1 MISSAVLAVVI
12 ASAAL
17 PRPEHPRPQ
26 FERAAWMNLNGEWTY
41 QFDFGESGRDRG
53 RELYKSKGFDAKIT
67 VPFCPESKLSGV
79 GHTDFISAMWY
90 HRKVSVPSGWA
101 GKRIFLRFGAADWEC
116 ETYVDG
122 VSQGVHYGGTSS
134 FSFDVTKALRDGRE
148 HELVVR
154 IADHSRGRY
163 SNGQPKGK
171 QIYEYE
177 SNGCYYT
184 RVTGIWQTVWLEA
197 VAEGGLES
205 CRIVPDLDSGSFFF
219 TPRFVSRP
227 EKGARVRATVKA
239 DGKSVATAEAPA
251 VPGTAFFAQVRNVR
265 AWSPDD
271 PFLYDIDFEVVGADG
286 RSVDAVKSYAG
297 LRKIETR
304 GNRLYLNDKPLY
316 VRFVL
321 DQGYYPDGVWTAP
334 SDAAL
339 KKDIELSLAA
349 GFNGA
354 RLHQKV
360 FEERFHYWADRLGY
374 LTWGESSSLGVDL
387 EDRAAAR
394 NFLTEWEEIVR
405 RDANHPSII
414 AWTPL
419 NETGYSWPSDGT
431 EFKRFH
437 RDCYDVTKAI
447 DPTRPVNEAS
457 GYIHVKTDLWTVHCY
472 ARPATLAAELGG
484 GTNVHVEAWFRYKQA
499 PYGGQP
505 YINDEFGGLKWIPK
519 GRGNYSDRTWGYGD
533 DIKTEEDYYRILGE
547 EVAIMASLTNMCGW
561 CYTQLTDVEQE
572 QNGVYNYD
580 RTPKFDMKRIKDIF
594 SGRATE
600 RNGR

>member
-1 MISSAVLAVVI
+1 MTGCI
-12 ASAAL
+12 AILTMAATVAAI
-17 PRPEHPRPQ
+17 PRPEHPQPQ
-26 FERAAWMNLNGEWTY
+26 FEREAWLSLNGTWTY

-53 RELYKSKGFDAKIT
+53 RELFRTNGFKDKIL

-79 GHTDFISAMWY
+79 GYTDFIPALWY
-90 HRKVSVPSGWA
+90 HRRVAMPMAWA
-101 GKRIFLRFGAADWEC
+101 GKRVYLRFGAVDWEC
-116 ETYVDG
+116 EAYIDG
-122 VSQGVHYGGTSS
+122 QSQGVHFGGTSS
-134 FSFDVTKALRDGRE
+134 FSFDVTAALSDGNE
-148 HELVVR
+148 HDLVVR
-154 IADHSRGRY
+154 VADHARGKFA
-163 SNGQPKGK
+163 SGQPKGK
-171 QIYEYE
+171 QIWEYE
-177 SNGCYYT
+177 SSGCYYT

-227 EKGARVRATVKA
+227 EKGAHVRATVKA
-239 DGKSVATAEAPA
+239 DGKPVATAEAPA
-251 VPGTAFFAQVRNVR
+251 VPGVVFAVQVPKAR
-265 AWSPDD
+265 AWSPED

-339 KKDIELSLAA
+339 KKDIELALEA

-374 LTWGESSSLGVDL
+374 LTWGESSSLGIDL

-405 RDANHPSII
+405 RDVNHPSII

-419 NETGYSWPSDGT
+419 NETGYSWPSDGM

-457 GYIHVKTDLWTVHCY
+457 GYIHVKTDLWTAHCY
-472 ARPATLAAELGG
+472 DRPKTLAAALGS
-484 GTNVHVEAWFRYKQA
+484 GTNVWIEAWFRDKQV

-519 GRGNYSDRTWGYGD
+519 GRRNYSDRTWGYCD
-533 DIKTEEDYYRILGE
+533 DIKTEDDFYRILGE

-572 QNGVYNYD
+572 QNGIYNYD
-580 RTPKFDMKRIKDIF
+580 RMPKFDMKRISAIF
-594 SGRATE
+594 QGKTK
-600 RNGR
+600 

>member
-1 MISSAVLAVVI
+1 MIVSFAVSVILAISTCV
-12 ASAAL
+12 

-26 FERAAWMNLNGEWTY
+26 FERAAWVNLNGEWTY

-53 RELYKSKGFDAKIT
+53 RERYRSKGFGAKIT

-79 GHTDFISAMWY
+79 GHTDFIPAMWY
-90 HRKVSVPSGWA
+90 HRKLTVPADWT
-101 GKRIFLRFGAADWEC
+101 GKRIFLRFGAVDWEC
-116 ETYVDG
+116 EAYVDG
-122 VSQGVHYGGTSS
+122 VSQGVHFGGTSS
-134 FSFDVTKALRDGRE
+134 FAFDVTAALADGCE
-148 HELVVR
+148 HDLVVR
-154 IADHSRGRY
+154 VTDHTRGKFT
-163 SNGQPKGK
+163 SGQPKGK
-171 QIYEYE
+171 QIWTYE
-177 SNGCYYT
+177 SSGCYYT

-227 EKGARVRATVKA
+227 EKDARVRATVKA
-239 DGKSVATAEAPA
+239 VGRSVATVEAPA
-251 VPGTAFFAQVRNVR
+251 VPGTVFSAQVPNAR
-265 AWSPDD
+265 AWSPED
-271 PFLYDIDFEVVGADG
+271 PFLYDIDFEVVGANG
-286 RSVDAVKSYAG
+286 RQIDAVKSYAG

-339 KKDIELSLAA
+339 KKDIELALAA

-374 LTWGESSSLGVDL
+374 LTWGESSSLGVAL
-387 EDRAAAR
+387 ADRAAAR

-419 NETGYSWPSDGT
+419 NETGYFESSDGG

-472 ARPATLAAELGG
+472 DRPVTLAASLGG
-484 GTNVHVEAWFRYKQA
+484 GTNVWTEAWFRDKQA

-505 YINDEFGGLKWIPK
+505 YINDEFGGLKWVPK
-519 GRGNYSDRTWGYGD
+519 DRRNFSDRTWGYGA
-533 DIKTEEDYYRILGE
+533 DIKTEEDFYRILGE

-572 QNGVYNYD
+572 QNGIYNYD
-580 RTPKFDMKRIKDIF
+580 RTGKFDMKRIRAIF
-594 SGRATE
+594 LGK
-600 RNGR
+600 GGVGK